1 MIHTLDGHN
10 GLLCGVAVRRAELIV
25 LLALHDAGLAY
36 CVNAVTRPVADFDI
50 VSEGLFGN
58 HVRFA
63 AEYLIQPV
71 KHGGSLLT
79 GDGLVRT
86 EGAVLVAGDNA
97 ECGGIV
103 HVRVVPAV
111 GELGFQ
117 SRNLLVG
124 INLVVQV
131 HRQLGKIFAGNV
143 QLGIG
148 ERLGETVLFCG
159 SYFGL
164 GPAAV
169 LLDVGGQQGFA
180 ALAIQ
185 QIRFCASAAC
195 ADKVLIVPENLVEVM
210 LADKFFGFRRCRCR
224 PRLPCQHVPT

>member
-1 MIHTLDGHN
+1 MIHALDGHN

-25 LLALHDAGLAY
+25 LLALHDAGLAHG
-36 CVNAVTRPVADFDI
+36 VNAAARPVADFGI

-63 AEYLIQPV
+63 AECCVQAV

-97 ECGGIV
+97 EHGGIV

-117 SRNLLVG
+117 SRDLLVG

-131 HRQLGKIFAGNV
+131 HRQHGEVFAGNV
-143 QLGIG
+143 QPGIG
-148 ERLGETVLFCG
+148 E
-159 SYFGL
+159 
-164 GPAAV
+164 
-169 LLDVGGQQGFA
+169 
-180 ALAIQ
+180 
-185 QIRFCASAAC
+185 
-195 ADKVLIVPENLVEVM
+195 
-210 LADKFFGFRRCRCR
+210 
-224 PRLPCQHVPT
+224 